1 MRYVLTR
8 PFFVGGRLLPE
19 GSVIDAEEGQA
30 PSSAVPEVG
39 KKRPAGAETNEPATM
54 AEAAETI
61 APASVEGAETMSEM
75 LGKKK

>member
-19 GSVIDAEEGQA
+19 GSVIDVEEGQA

-39 KKRPAGAETNEPATM
+39 KKRQTETNEPATM

-61 APASVEGAETMSEM
+61 APAPAEGAETMSEM